1 MSYQY
6 SSLSSH
12 WLETAQRLE
21 GATDAL
27 GTPIDKGIMEAVIAL
42 NVLGVMTDSS
52 CEGHLDRGYAAPW
65 IDFHAVGIEA
75 LRKQASDANRKLR
88 EAEEQQSSSE
98 TISTL
103 TTEVYRLARE
113 ENVAYYRGA
122 WRVYQALEAFY
133 LKHHVPYDQQLYLH
147 NDSFGNSRLQ
157 PNGIDYQ
164 PQRSSAMQAEKLV
177 LYQQEMRAFAAFL
190 KSDYLLMA
198 DGFDL

>member
-1 MSYQY
+1 MSYQH
-6 SSLSSH
+6 STLSSH

-27 GTPIDKGIMEAVIAL
+27 GTPIDKDIMEAVIAL

-52 CEGHLDRGYAAPW
+52 CEGHIGRGYAAPW
-65 IDFHAVGIEA
+65 IDFHAVGIES
-75 LRKQASDANRKLR
+75 LRRQASNANRNLR
-88 EAEEQQSSSE
+88 EAEEQQAPRE
-98 TISTL
+98 TIHTL

-113 ENVAYYRGA
+113 ENVAYYRGS

-133 LKHHVPYDQQLYLH
+133 LEHHVPYDQQLYLH

-164 PQRSSAMQAEKLV
+164 PQRSTEIQAKKLFT
-177 LYQQEMRAFAAFL
+177 YQQEMSTFAAFL
-190 KSDYLLMA
+190 KSDYLFRA
-198 DGFDL
+198 DSLDI